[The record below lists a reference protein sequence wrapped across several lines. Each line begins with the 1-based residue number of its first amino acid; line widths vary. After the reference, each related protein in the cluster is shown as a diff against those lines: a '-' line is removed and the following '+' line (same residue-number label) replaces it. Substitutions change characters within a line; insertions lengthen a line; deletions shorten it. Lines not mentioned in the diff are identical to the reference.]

1 MSATAKPR
9 TPARASTPGAPGGAA
24 VAASPRGAVTV
35 PGARPGALAAAGA
48 QGRRSTPAVLRAWSV
63 VLVLVGLVVGAVG
76 VLTFVGADQALR
88 RADANA
94 AQLVR
99 VQDVQTSLVSADA
112 QVTNAFLAGGL
123 EGAERRAAYTA
134 ATQNAVRQ
142 LTAAAR
148 AQPADEKVLADLA
161 TQVQEYT
168 GTIELARAN
177 NRQALPVGAQ
187 YLKNASAGLRA
198 DALPALTAL
207 TDANDTRVTAE
218 LDAARSTWPISLAG
232 WGGLALLVAASVV
245 VARRTHRILNVPV
258 VVGGV
263 ALLVY
268 LVAAASASATLGSHV
283 RDVQSQYTQ
292 TRALAAARIAA
303 FDAKSNESLTLV
315 ARGSG
320 AAFEAAWQASSTT
333 VTEQLGEAGST
344 GGVGAADV
352 DNAWGAYTER
362 HTALR
367 ALDDGGDW
375 DGAVALATTDA
386 ADGTTA
392 TFADFDAASATWLEA
407 ASGQV
412 STTLADARGP
422 LLGFAAAGGVVGL
435 LVAALGWRGLG
446 RRIEEYR

>member
-1 MSATAKPR
+1 
-9 TPARASTPGAPGGAA
+9 
-24 VAASPRGAVTV
+24 
-35 PGARPGALAAAGA
+35 
-48 QGRRSTPAVLRAWSV
+48 VLRAWSV
-63 VLVLVGLVVGAVG
+63 VLVLVGLLVGGVAVQ
-76 VLTFVGADQALR
+76 TFVGADQALR

-123 EGAERRAAYTA
+123 EGSERRAAYVA

-161 TQVQEYT
+161 TQVQDYT

-198 DALPALTAL
+198 DALPALTAVS
-207 TDANDTRVTAE
+207 DANDRRVTAE
-218 LDAARSTWPISLAG
+218 LDAARASWPVSLAG
-232 WGGLALLVAASVV
+232 WLGVAVLVVASVV
-245 VARRTHRILNVPV
+245 VARRTHRYLNVPV
-258 VVGGV
+258 VVAAV

-268 LVAAASASATLGSHV
+268 LVAAASASATLSQRV
-283 RDVQSQYTQ
+283 RDVQGGPYTQ

-320 AAFEAAWQASSTT
+320 SAFETAWTTSSAA
-333 VTEQLGEAGST
+333 VGDQLGIVTRAG
-344 GGVGAADV
+344 GGAELAGQWAAY
-352 DNAWGAYTER
+352 AEQ

-375 DGAVALATTDA
+375 DGAVGLATSADEGTSPAFA
-386 ADGTTA
+386 A
-392 TFADFDAASATWLEA
+392 FDAASASRLGDVSA
-407 ASGQV
+407 QLSGL
-412 STTLADARGP
+412 LADARRP
-422 LLGFAAAGGVVGL
+422 ALPFAIGGGVVGL
-435 LVAALGWRGLG
+435 LVAGLGWRGLG